1 MTEKTSKH
9 TKTKKEDVTPTL
21 AVLQSILKQVGLT
34 VEDLLREQPE
44 IEFNLEIPEFDIEE
58 LLADTKFTPNP
69 PKVSKAPLPVIG
81 KQSITIRIDR
91 RVLLTFREQAE
102 KTGTPYQTLINRA
115 LQDAADTF
123 K

>member
-1 MTEKTSKH
+1 MAKKTSKH
-9 TKTKKEDVTPTL
+9 TKTKKEDATPSL
-21 AVLQSILKQVGLT
+21 VVLQSILKQVGLT

-44 IEFNLEIPEFDIEE
+44 IELNLETPEFDIDE
-58 LLADTKFTPNP
+58 LLAETKFTPNP
-69 PKVSKAPLPVIG
+69 PKASKALPPVSG

>member
-1 MTEKTSKH
+1 MKTSKH
-9 TKTKKEDVTPTL
+9 TKTKKEDATPKL
-21 AVLQSILKQVGLT
+21 VVLQSILKQVGLT

-44 IEFNLEIPEFDIEE
+44 IEFNLEIPEFDIEK
-58 LLADTKFTPNP
+58 LLADTKFTPNT
-69 PKVSKAPLPVIG
+69 PKVSKAPLPVSG

>member
-1 MTEKTSKH
+1 MTKKTSKH
-9 TKTKKEDVTPTL
+9 TKTKKEDTTPSL
-21 AVLQSILKQVGLT
+21 VVLQSILKQVGLT
-34 VEDLLREQPE
+34 VEDLLREQPD
-44 IEFNLEIPEFDIEE
+44 IEFNLETQEFDIEE

-69 PKVSKAPLPVIG
+69 PKVSKALLPVSG

-91 RVLLTFREQAE
+91 RVLMAFRNQSE
-102 KTGTPYQTLINRA
+102 KTGTAYQTLINRA